1 MAYEKVV
8 VLSPPFYSHF
18 NPLLSLA
25 RAFKRSGAD
34 VLLACSEAFELQI
47 GTAGMRFSPL
57 DISRN
62 SNTGV
67 AQQTDQARSEAER
80 LAAFFRSTREGP
92 IATLTLQSRHRRLD
106 MLTDPGRLREEIA
119 RLADQERPDLFVVDQ
134 LSYAVSLALYC
145 LSLPFITFCPGHPTY
160 IPRGDQI
167 FGVPYAWP
175 REFRISLQE
184 LQKLREIATK
194 TDRQFTEIF
203 NAIIQ
208 DYDSRLLPIPIAFR
222 FTSSQAILFNY
233 PDFGHL
239 HQEENGVKKVFM
251 GYAFE
256 PERLP
261 PEWEARLAEVDC
273 DGPRVLIT
281 LGSFLSARED
291 VLDRCLRAVKR
302 AYPRSTV
309 IVSAGA
315 NVDKLANW
323 QSESVIVERSVPQ
336 KGLLPHVDLVIHHGG
351 CNSFTEALFYGKP
364 MLILPFSSDQFSIG
378 YDAQKEELAEC
389 LDPNHFDDEE
399 LAEKMA
405 LMLREER
412 GAPLARWQ
420 QHVTERGPDYAI
432 RQIHRERDA
441 KRTGARLLTV

>member
-1 MAYEKVV
+1 MSLVTPRKAEPEMNLAEFVIRV
-8 VLSPPFYSHF
+8 ESLNANVDI
-18 NPLLSLA
+18 PLLR
-25 RAFKRSGAD
+25 RAFEFSDAAHESQRRASGEPFFNHCIQVA
-34 VLLACSEAFELQI
+34 LILAEQHLDTATLA
-47 GTAGMRFSPL
+47 AGMIH
-57 DISRN
+57 D
-62 SNTGV
+62 V
-67 AQQTDQARSEAER
+67 VED
-80 LAAFFRSTREGP
+80 TRYS
-92 IATLTLQSRHRRLD
+92 IAVIKNQF
-106 MLTDPGRLREEIA
+106 GEEIA
-119 RLADQERPDLFVVDQ
+119 QLADQERPDLFVVDQ

-160 IPRGDQI
+160 VPHGDQI

-175 REFRISLQE
+175 REFRIPLQE
-184 LQKLREIATK
+184 LQKLREVAAQ

-208 DYDSRLLPIPIAFR
+208 DYDSRLLPIPSAFR

-256 PERLP
+256 PEPLRP
-261 PEWEARLAEVDC
+261 GWEALLEQADC

-302 AYPRSTV
+302 AYPSSTV

-323 QSESVIVERSVPQ
+323 QSESVIVEKFVPQ

-351 CNSFTEALFYGKP
+351 CNSFTEALCYGKP

-405 LMLREER
+405 LMLCEER
-412 GAPLARWQ
+412 GEPLARWQ
-420 QHVTERGPDYAI
+420 QHVTEGGPDYAF
-432 RQIHRERDA
+432 RQIQRAKDA
-441 KRTGARLLTV
+441 K